1 MAEET
6 KLKSQMGSDEPVKFT
21 DEELNSLQELQN
33 TYASIST
40 QFGQV
45 KVGRINLERQV
56 YNLDEMEDNLEKA
69 WEENRQVE
77 SDLVQSL
84 NEKYGAG
91 SLNPTTGEFIPQ
103 PTQEVETSTEE
114 K

>member
-1 MAEET
+1 MAEEA

-21 DEELNSLQELQN
+21 DEELSSLQELQN

-45 KVGRINLERQV
+45 KVSRINLERQIE
-56 YNLDEMEDNLEKA
+56 NLDDAENQLEKK
-69 WEENRQVE
+69 WEENRQTE
-77 SDLVQSL
+77 SDLVKSL

-103 PTQEVETSTEE
+103 PTEEVENN
-114 K
+114 

>member
-1 MAEET
+1 MAEEA

-21 DEELNSLQELQN
+21 DEELSSLQELQN

-45 KVGRINLERQV
+45 KVSRINLEKQIE
-56 YNLDEMEDNLEKA
+56 NLDDAENQLEQS
-69 WEENRQVE
+69 WEENRQTE
-77 SDLVQSL
+77 SDLVKSL

-103 PTQEVETSTEE
+103 PTQEVENN
-114 K
+114 

>member
-6 KLKSQMGSDEPVKFT
+6 KLKSQMGEGETVKFT
-21 DEELNSLQELQN
+21 DEELKSLQELQN

-45 KVGRINLERQV
+45 KVSRINIEKQV

-69 WEENRQVE
+69 WDENREKEQE
-77 SDLVQSL
+77 LVKSL

-91 SLNPTTGEFIPQ
+91 TLNPTTGEFIPQ
-103 PTQEVETSTEE
+103 PTQEVENN
-114 K
+114 

>member
-21 DEELNSLQELQN
+21 DEELQSLQELQN

-40 QFGQV
+40 QFGQL
-45 KVGRINLERQV
+45 KVSRMNLERQV
-56 YNLDEMEDNLEKA
+56 YNLDETEDNLEKA
-69 WEENRQVE
+69 WDENRQTE
-77 SDLVQSL
+77 SDLVKSL

-91 SLNPTTGEFIPQ
+91 SLNPQTGEFTPN
-103 PTQEVETSTEE
+103 PVQESENN
-114 K
+114 

>member
-1 MAEET
+1 MTEET

-21 DEELNSLQELQN
+21 DEELSSLQELQN

-45 KVGRINLERQV
+45 KVSRINLERQIE
-56 YNLDEMEDNLEKA
+56 NLDDAENQLEQK
-69 WEENRQVE
+69 WEENRQTE
-77 SDLVQSL
+77 SDLVKSL

-103 PTQEVETSTEE
+103 HTQEVENN
-114 K
+114 

>member
-1 MAEET
+1 MTEET

-21 DEELNSLQELQN
+21 DEELSWLQQLQN

-45 KVGRINLERQV
+45 KVSRINLERQIE
-56 YNLDEMEDNLEKA
+56 NLDDAENQLEQK
-69 WEENRQVE
+69 WEENRQTE
-77 SDLVQSL
+77 SDLVKSL

-103 PTQEVETSTEE
+103 PTEEVENN
-114 K
+114 

>member
-1 MAEET
+1 MAEEA
-6 KLKSQMGSDEPVKFT
+6 KLKSQMGSDEPVKLT
-21 DEELNSLQELQN
+21 DEELSSLQELQN

-45 KVGRINLERQV
+45 KVSRINLERQIE
-56 YNLDEMEDNLEKA
+56 NLDDAENQLEKK
-69 WEENRQVE
+69 WEENRQTE
-77 SDLVQSL
+77 SDLVKSL

-103 PTQEVETSTEE
+103 PTQEVENN
-114 K
+114 

>member
-21 DEELNSLQELQN
+21 DEELSSLQELQN

-45 KVGRINLERQV
+45 KVSRINLERQIE
-56 YNLDEMEDNLEKA
+56 NLDDAENQLEQS
-69 WEENRQVE
+69 WEENRQTE
-77 SDLVQSL
+77 SDLVKSL

-103 PTQEVETSTEE
+103 PTQEVENN
-114 K
+114 

>member
-1 MAEET
+1 MAEEA

-21 DEELNSLQELQN
+21 DEELSSLQELQN

-40 QFGQV
+40 QFGQL
-45 KVGRINLERQV
+45 KVSRIYLERQV

-69 WEENRQVE
+69 WEENRQTE
-77 SDLVQSL
+77 SDLVKSL

-91 SLNPTTGEFIPQ
+91 SLNPQTGEFIPR
-103 PTQEVETSTEE
+103 PTEEVENN
-114 K
+114 

>member
-6 KLKSQMGSDEPVKFT
+6 KLKSQMGSDDPVKFT
-21 DEELNSLQELQN
+21 DEELQSLQELQN

-40 QFGQV
+40 QFGQL
-45 KVGRINLERQV
+45 KVSRINLERQV

-69 WEENRQVE
+69 WEENRQTE
-77 SDLVQSL
+77 SDLVKSL

-91 SLNPTTGEFIPQ
+91 TLNPTTGEFIPR
-103 PTQEVETSTEE
+103 PTEEVENN
-114 K
+114 

>member
-21 DEELNSLQELQN
+21 DEELKSLQELQN

-45 KVGRINLERQV
+45 KVSRINLEKQIE
-56 YNLDEMEDNLEKA
+56 NLDDAENQLEQS
-69 WEENRQVE
+69 WEENRQTE
-77 SDLVQSL
+77 SDLVKSL

-103 PTQEVETSTEE
+103 PTQEVENN
-114 K
+114 

>member
-6 KLKSQMGSDEPVKFT
+6 KLTSQMGSDEPVKFT
-21 DEELNSLQELQN
+21 DEELQSLQELQN

-45 KVGRINLERQV
+45 KVSRINLEKQIE
-56 YNLDEMEDNLEKA
+56 NLDDAENQLEQS
-69 WEENRQVE
+69 WEENRQTE
-77 SDLVQSL
+77 SDLVKSL

-103 PTQEVETSTEE
+103 PTQEVENN
-114 K
+114 

>member
-6 KLKSQMGSDEPVKFT
+6 KLKSQMSDGEAVKFSE
-21 DEELNSLQELQN
+21 EELQSLQELQN

-40 QFGQV
+40 QFGQL
-45 KVGRINLERQV
+45 KVSRINLERQV

-69 WEENRQVE
+69 WEENRQTE
-77 SDLVQSL
+77 SDLVKSL

-91 SLNPTTGEFIPQ
+91 SLNPQTGEFIPQ
-103 PTQEVETSTEE
+103 TTQEVENN
-114 K
+114 

>member
-1 MAEET
+1 MAEEA
-6 KLKSQMGSDEPVKFT
+6 KLKSKMGSDEPVKFT
-21 DEELNSLQELQN
+21 DEELSSLQELQN

-45 KVGRINLERQV
+45 KVSRINLERQME
-56 YNLDEMEDNLEKA
+56 NLDDAENQLEQS
-69 WEENRQVE
+69 WEENRQTE
-77 SDLVQSL
+77 SDLVKSL

-103 PTQEVETSTEE
+103 PTQEVENN
-114 K
+114 

>member
-6 KLKSQMGSDEPVKFT
+6 KLKSQMGSDDPVKFT
-21 DEELNSLQELQN
+21 DDEMASLQELQN

-40 QFGQV
+40 QFGQL
-45 KVGRINLERQV
+45 KVSRMNLERQV

-69 WEENRQVE
+69 WEENRQTE
-77 SDLVQSL
+77 SDLVKSL

-91 SLNPTTGEFIPQ
+91 SLNPTTGEFIPN
-103 PTQEVETSTEE
+103 PTEEVENN
-114 K
+114 

>member
-1 MAEET
+1 MAEEA

-21 DEELNSLQELQN
+21 DEELSSLQELQN

-45 KVGRINLERQV
+45 KVSRINLERQME
-56 YNLDEMEDNLEKA
+56 NLDDAENQLEQS
-69 WEENRQVE
+69 WEENRQTE
-77 SDLVQSL
+77 SDLVKSL

-103 PTQEVETSTEE
+103 PTQEVENN
-114 K
+114 

>member
-1 MAEET
+1 MAEEA

-21 DEELNSLQELQN
+21 DEELSSLQELQN

-45 KVGRINLERQV
+45 KVSRINLERQME
-56 YNLDEMEDNLEKA
+56 NLDDAENRLEKK
-69 WEENRQVE
+69 WEENRQTE
-77 SDLVQSL
+77 SDLVKSL

-103 PTQEVETSTEE
+103 PTQEVENN
-114 K
+114 

>member
-21 DEELNSLQELQN
+21 DEELKSLQELQN

-45 KVGRINLERQV
+45 KVSRINLERQME
-56 YNLDEMEDNLEKA
+56 NLDDAENQLEQS
-69 WEENRQVE
+69 WEENRQKE
-77 SDLVQSL
+77 SDLVKSL

-91 SLNPTTGEFIPQ
+91 TLNPTTGEFIPQ
-103 PTQEVETSTEE
+103 PTQEVENN
-114 K
+114 

>member
-21 DEELNSLQELQN
+21 DEELSSLQELQN

-40 QFGQV
+40 QFGQT
-45 KVGRINLERQV
+45 KVSRINLERQM
-56 YNLDEMEDNLEKA
+56 YSLDEMEDNLTKD
-69 WEENRQVE
+69 WETNRQTE
-77 SDLVQSL
+77 SDLVKSL

-91 SLNPTTGEFIPQ
+91 ALNPTTGEFTPN
-103 PTQEVETSTEE
+103 PTEEVENN
-114 K
+114 

>member
-1 MAEET
+1 MAEEA

-21 DEELNSLQELQN
+21 DEELSSLQELQN

-45 KVGRINLERQV
+45 KVSRINLEKQIE
-56 YNLDEMEDNLEKA
+56 NLDDAENQLEQS
-69 WEENRQVE
+69 WEENRQTE
-77 SDLVQSL
+77 SDLVKSL
-84 NEKYGAG
+84 NEKCGAG

-103 PTQEVETSTEE
+103 PTQEVENN
-114 K
+114 